1 MKRYLPFFIVSTIR
15 TLGNVKD
22 CMQKNVKENLGEEMS
37 LRGTS
42 RINIKAMFSESVME
56 DRIWRTEN
64 ELRDT
69 N

>member
-1 MKRYLPFFIVSTIR
+1 
-15 TLGNVKD
+15 
-22 CMQKNVKENLGEEMS
+22 MQKNVKENLGEEMS